1 MPRAE
6 NEKVRVVCR
15 CRPTNAKEIEQGGST
30 VVRFFPNDPGT
41 IEVNVD
47 DTISVF
53 SLDRMFAP
61 DTTTQ
66 DLVFQDSA
74 APLVSDVLTG
84 YNATI
89 FAYGQTGTGKTHTMM
104 GTSADPGIIPRVAA
118 ALFDGVGN
126 SDENIDFTIAVSY
139 VEIYME
145 KIRCLLDPAQLK
157 NNLAVR
163 EDKGGKGIYIE
174 GVTQEYV
181 TSQEELLEIMDM
193 GAVNRTS
200 SSTGMNDQS
209 SRSHSVFTITV
220 AQRDTSNG
228 SSKSGKLVLVDL
240 AGSEMVRKSKVQG
253 QQLEEAKVCFMPC
266 DDLLVSFSPQNLTQP
281 PQHHNTYPCT
291 QNPNRQSTSR
301 WPH

>member
-1 MPRAE
+1 
-6 NEKVRVVCR
+6 
-15 CRPTNAKEIEQGGST
+15 
-30 VVRFFPNDPGT
+30 
-41 IEVNVD
+41 
-47 DTISVF
+47 
-53 SLDRMFAP
+53 
-61 DTTTQ
+61 
-66 DLVFQDSA
+66 
-74 APLVSDVLTG
+74 
-84 YNATI
+84 
-89 FAYGQTGTGKTHTMM
+89 MM
-104 GTSADPGIIPRVAA
+104 GSSADPGIIPRVAA
-118 ALFDGVGN
+118 SLFDGVGN

-163 EDKGGKGIYIE
+163 EEKGGKGIYIE

-253 QQLEEAKVCFMPC
+253 QQLEEAKVC
-266 DDLLVSFSPQNLTQP
+266 
-281 PQHHNTYPCT
+281 
-291 QNPNRQSTSR
+291 
-301 WPH
+301 